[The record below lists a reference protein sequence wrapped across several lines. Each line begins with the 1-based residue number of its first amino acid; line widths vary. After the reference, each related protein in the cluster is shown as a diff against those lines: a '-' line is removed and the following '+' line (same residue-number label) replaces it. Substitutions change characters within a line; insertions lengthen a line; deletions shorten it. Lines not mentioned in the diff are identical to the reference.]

1 MSALQLAVLYAQLGE
16 KERAFAFL
24 EKAYEE
30 RHPWIGFLKNDP
42 QFEPLRSDP
51 RFADIVRR
59 IEEVGARA
67 S

>member
-1 MSALQLAVLYAQLGE
+1 VSPLQFAVLNAHLGE

-24 EKAYEE
+24 EKAFEE
-30 RHPWIGFLKNDP
+30 RQPWLYILKNDP

-51 RFADIVRR
+51 RFGEMVRK
-59 IEEVGARA
+59 IEEVGNRA